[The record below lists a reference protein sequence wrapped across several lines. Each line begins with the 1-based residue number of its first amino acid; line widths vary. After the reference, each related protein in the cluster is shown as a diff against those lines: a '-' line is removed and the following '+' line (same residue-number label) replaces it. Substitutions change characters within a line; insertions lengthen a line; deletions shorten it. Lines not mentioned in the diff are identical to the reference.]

1 MTSPRNPIDIR
12 LPTWL
17 VVAIVLL
24 LLAQTIQFGLL
35 FALLKGD
42 GGSLTSTATEPV
54 IHVADMEPSTNRLE
68 LRDPAEVAAVL
79 EAPDAFEEEELED
92 EARADTPAASTS
104 QASSAPPAPRRVQ
117 QTSSITFEGTEGY
130 LVGPSGKVA
139 PGALPPGSYEV
150 YLAQAQGSE
159 PTLFESVTLSLGD
172 EVLFRC
178 GFGACRR
185 IQ

>member
-42 GGSLTSTATEPV
+42 GGSLSSTAAEPV

-79 EAPDAFEEEELED
+79 EAPDAFEEEEVED
-92 EARADTPAASTS
+92 
-104 QASSAPPAPRRVQ
+104 V
-117 QTSSITFEGTEGY
+117 SISKDLPFVSGTEHNTKINAKQ
-130 LVGPSGKVA
+130 V
-139 PGALPPGSYEV
+139 
-150 YLAQAQGSE
+150 
-159 PTLFESVTLSLGD
+159 VT
-172 EVLFRC
+172 
-178 GFGACRR
+178 A
-185 IQ
+185 